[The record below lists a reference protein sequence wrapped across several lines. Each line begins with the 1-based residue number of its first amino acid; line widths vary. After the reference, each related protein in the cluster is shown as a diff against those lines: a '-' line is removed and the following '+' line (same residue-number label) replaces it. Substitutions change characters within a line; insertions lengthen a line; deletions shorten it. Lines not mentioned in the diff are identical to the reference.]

1 MEGNG
6 IPGTACVRALRL
18 DKGTQIE
25 RMNRRQKYRGYSVV
39 QGEDSQ
45 KGKQIIRVLGETV
58 QCLLMFLWVVGS
70 GERGSWGG
78 RSSVDRPWREA
89 RVCILASPFIGC
101 LCLEQ

>member
-1 MEGNG
+1 MGGGSVYMEG
-6 IPGTACVRALRL
+6 VLRA
-18 DKGTQIE
+18 GVCE
-25 RMNRRQKYRGYSVV
+25 SGVP
-39 QGEDSQ
+39 
-45 KGKQIIRVLGETV
+45 V